1 MQLLQPTVTRTSG
14 RGNEKKKCSQVN
26 RKEPDQ
32 LVLFLIAFGGWRR
45 GGWGREAGDVRCLQP
60 SVVSAS
66 EEEGRRGERTT
77 AERQEN
83 GRNTASIHMLIMKR
97 PGERQVN
104 LPGLN

>member
-1 MQLLQPTVTRTSG
+1 MR
-14 RGNEKKKCSQVN
+14 KKNAPRSTGKNLTNLCF
-26 RKEPDQ
+26 
-32 LVLFLIAFGGWRR
+32 FLIAFGGWRR
-45 GGWGREAGDVRCLQP
+45 GGWGREARDVRCLQP